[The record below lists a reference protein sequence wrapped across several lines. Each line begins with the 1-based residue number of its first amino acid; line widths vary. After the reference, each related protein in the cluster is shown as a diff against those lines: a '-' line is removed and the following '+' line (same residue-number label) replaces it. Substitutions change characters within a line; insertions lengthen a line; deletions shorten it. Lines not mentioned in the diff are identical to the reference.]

1 MLGFS
6 VLSVPDGIYCPS
18 TLWLALMVSRCQS
31 ICLILIN
38 YFIMRKSRKQ
48 RCPFSKGSALES
60 LISVT
65 NDASLI
71 YEQNAKECAIP
82 SKRADR
88 ISKKKVSARKEQ
100 VPLSLAVVTRKNRSA
115 QELRRNFV
123 RPDPLKS
130 SEFISSF
137 SNLLKNWPAPAIPAK
152 AFFFSSLVHWRPPI

>member
-1 MLGFS
+1 
-6 VLSVPDGIYCPS
+6 
-18 TLWLALMVSRCQS
+18 
-31 ICLILIN
+31 
-38 YFIMRKSRKQ
+38 MRKSRKQ

-137 SNLLKNWPAPAIPAK
+137 SNLLKN
-152 AFFFSSLVHWRPPI
+152 